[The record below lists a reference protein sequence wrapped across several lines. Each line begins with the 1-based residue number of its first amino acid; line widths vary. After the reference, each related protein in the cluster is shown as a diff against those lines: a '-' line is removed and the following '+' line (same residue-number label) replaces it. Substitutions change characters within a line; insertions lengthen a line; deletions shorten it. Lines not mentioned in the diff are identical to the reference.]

1 MDGAQRAVYDPV
13 SHRTSLYTFKGGG
26 VSRQEGK
33 GDQLMVKKQ
42 LEDAFASGRVWHG
55 RRKGVVEFV
64 DRTHFSAVNQNKA
77 HLETCLKD
85 PRAYATRTGEM
96 TKWMDN
102 AFESTMKVPFYGK
115 HPHEMNR

>member
-1 MDGAQRAVYDPV
+1 VA
-13 SHRTSLYTFKGGG
+13 HKTTLYTFSGGR

-33 GDQLMVKKQ
+33 GDRLLVKKQ
-42 LEDAFASGRVWHG
+42 TDDAFASGTVWHG

-64 DRTHFSAVNQNKA
+64 DRTHFSAVNSNQA

-85 PRAYATRTGEM
+85 PRAYANRTGEM

-102 AFESTMKVPFYGK
+102 AFQSKMKVPFYGK
-115 HPHEMNR
+115 TPNEMNK

>member
-55 RRKGVVEFV
+55 RRKGTDEW
-64 DRTHFSAVNQNKA
+64 R
-77 HLETCLKD
+77 
-85 PRAYATRTGEM
+85 ATRCGPSARDAVFVLMAT
-96 TKWMDN
+96 
-102 AFESTMKVPFYGK
+102 STTAHK
-115 HPHEMNR
+115 